1 MNAMS
6 GSVLHPLYPM
16 MLAAAIGSTV
26 FAPRA
31 SAAVAGPKRA
41 VWAEHDLRIELPRLP
56 RHYSC
61 DELNEKVHDVLLA
74 IGARADMR
82 VRANRCTADF
92 DITVPPRVHVI
103 FSLPV
108 EVHGQLAKSA
118 DMFAVERT
126 VRIEP
131 GNPPSIDFSDCEF
144 LRQLNLTLFPAV
156 YIPIQVNHLA
166 CRPTAAGHTPFSVL
180 LDALLP
186 APEPA
191 KAGLLQPTFSAQV
204 APHGI

>member
-1 MNAMS
+1 
-6 GSVLHPLYPM
+6 V
-16 MLAAAIGSTV
+16 T
-26 FAPRA
+26 
-31 SAAVAGPKRA
+31 GPKRA
-41 VWAEHDLRIELPRLP
+41 VWAEHDLTIELSHLP

-61 DELNEKVHDVLLA
+61 GELNAKIHDVLLA

-82 VRANRCTADF
+82 VRASRCTADF
-92 DITVPPRVHVI
+92 DVTVPPRVHMT
-103 FSLPV
+103 FSLPA

-144 LRQLNLTLFPAV
+144 LRQLDLTLFPAV
-156 YIPIQVNHLA
+156 YIPIEINHLA
-166 CRPTAAGHTPFSVL
+166 CRPTTAGHTPFSVS

-191 KAGLLQPTFSAQV
+191 KAGFPQPTVSAYV
-204 APHGI
+204 APHGV